1 MKFILCT
8 LLLLAGEARAQDPG
22 SVPARRDF
30 FSVGFLGGAM
40 FPADRAYDGVAPEF
54 GLMVGYS
61 PQWRN
66 FRLDL
71 SAFAT
76 AGRSAERGF
85 SALANWLPWS
95 GSATPYLGA
104 GVGLA
109 WLGVNYALLNQ
120 LGWHVFEYPEEKPHA
135 PFLAAALGMEI
146 GRDRDHPLTLGV
158 EAHFPFDY
166 LALDVRFPSV
176 LGAVRFAF

>member
-1 MKFILCT
+1 MNFILCT
-8 LLLLAGEARAQDPG
+8 LLLLPGAVRAPDPG
-22 SVPARRDF
+22 SVAARRDYF
-30 FSVGFLGGAM
+30 TVGFLGGAM
-40 FPADRAYDGVAPEF
+40 FPTDRAYDRTAPEF
-54 GLMVGYS
+54 GLIAGYS
-61 PQWRN
+61 PQWRS

-71 SAFAT
+71 SGFAT

-85 SALANWLPWS
+85 SALANWLPS
-95 GSATPYLGA
+95 SASDTPYLGA

-135 PFLAAALGMEI
+135 PFLAAALGMEL
-146 GRDRDHPLTLGV
+146 GRDRDNPLTLGV

-166 LALDVRFPSV
+166 LKFDVRFPSL
-176 LGAVRFAF
+176 LGAVRLAF